1 MILWTFCMILGLIT
15 VAFAPLL
22 ISATVRA
29 LAKFGRQ
36 YPLLADVIATIIVI
50 VVGAFLLVMSGV
62 FAAVYHHIFIGT
74 P

>member
-1 MILWTFCMILGLIT
+1 MVWTLCMILGLIT

-22 ISATVRA
+22 ISATVKA
-29 LAKFGRQ
+29 LAEFGRQ
-36 YPLLADVIATIIVI
+36 YPLLADVVATVIVI

-62 FAAVYHHIFIGT
+62 FAAVYHHIFVGT